1 MTQRTRT
8 DYTKVKSRYM
18 KTRLR
23 VENKSPKLSQKH
35 QMTGNASA
43 KMRESVEPN
52 TGVLLRD
59 KSPSLSR
66 KRTRF
71 ASAKNLSQESEHI
84 VLLKTFRK
92 RVY

>member
-1 MTQRTRT
+1 MKSTMTQRTRT

-23 VENKSPKLSQKH
+23 GEFGSPKLSQKR

-43 KMRESVEPN
+43 KMRDSVEPN
-52 TGVLLRD
+52 TSVTLRD

-71 ASAKNLSQESEHI
+71 ASA
-84 VLLKTFRK
+84 
-92 RVY
+92 